1 MQRGHVKQTVWL
13 VVFGSLAMATGAG
26 FTASVAMGTEVIV
39 NAADYFPDTVGSRW
53 RYRGEVG
60 EGPLQKI
67 ATKRFVNVST
77 VKGTETIKGV
87 TVKVFHD
94 TNPGNHGPS
103 DSYYRRDAAG
113 IVYYGS
119 DPGTPLEKQ
128 LIPYQIVQ
136 FPLEFPSSFQQFDRK
151 GLDFDADVDGDDVVE
166 RTDVFASVTMVA
178 KEAVS
183 VPAGTYQDAV
193 RIEARMTLK
202 IHLTGAKQTAV
213 GTDTMTAWFAR
224 GVGLVKYVERQE
236 LPPFKTDR
244 GWITE
249 ITEELEEVEI
259 KAKPASLS
267 RSEPAT
273 EGVLADHARDH
284 ELPQIVL
291 ASGLGADSG
300 QPMPPEGLPT
310 Y

>member
-1 MQRGHVKQTVWL
+1 MHPGLIKRSVWL
-13 VVFGSLAMATGAG
+13 AVFGCLAIATGIG
-26 FTASVAMGTEVIV
+26 VTAASPSGTEVIA
-39 NAADYFPDTVGSRW
+39 NADDYFPDTVGNRW
-53 RYRGEVG
+53 RYRGEVV

-67 ATKRFVNVST
+67 ATKQFVNVST
-77 VKGTETIKGV
+77 VMGTEKIKGV

-119 DPGTPLEKQ
+119 QPGTALEKQ

-151 GLDFDADVDGDDVVE
+151 GLHFDADVDGDDVVE
-166 RTDVFASVTMVA
+166 RTDVFASVTVVA
-178 KEAVS
+178 KEGVA

-202 IHLTGAKQTAV
+202 IHLSSAKRTAV
-213 GTDTMTAWFAR
+213 GTDTMTAWFAK

-236 LPPFKTDR
+236 LPPFKSDR
-244 GWITE
+244 GWTTE

-259 KAKPASLS
+259 KTNPASFS

-273 EGVLADHARDH
+273 EGVLTDHARDH
-284 ELPQIVL
+284 ELPQVVL

-310 Y
+310 H